1 MGFPFLIQFHPGR
14 RIRRIARVT
23 RDIERGGF
31 EVAVHRHRVF
41 AQKALRINRH
51 LKDWGAVG
59 FRSGFM
65 FHKLDWLHD
74 LDIEY
79 DASTFDTDPFEPQ
92 PDGYGTIFP
101 FWVPK
106 GGWRRLRGVTLH
118 ATARLYPLP
127 SPR

>member
-1 MGFPFLIQFHPGR
+1 
-14 RIRRIARVT
+14 
-23 RDIERGGF
+23 
-31 EVAVHRHRVF
+31 
-41 AQKALRINRH
+41 
-51 LKDWGAVG
+51 
-59 FRSGFM
+59 M

-92 PDGYGTIFP
+92 PDGHGTIFP

-106 GGWRRLRGVTLH
+106 GDDGGYVEFTLH

-127 SPR
+127 SPRSDLGGHLDSKTGLDRNARRNGAAEHAPRLSLLQR